1 MDSAIHLF
9 NNWGQF
15 IYKIIYYYAAYD
27 KKLREKIPN
36 HLQKVIGTTFALRHL
51 ARDMIS
57 YQKETFIS
65 F

>member
-1 MDSAIHLF
+1 MDGAIHLF

-27 KKLREKIPN
+27 KKLREKIAN